1 MRCSKECIEALKDF
15 EGLSLTAYQCP
26 GGLMT
31 IGYGHTG
38 EEVVPG
44 LKISLQQ
51 AEDYLREDVRFAE
64 IWGENWRK
72 CTQNEFDALVS
83 LIYNIGV
90 GTFSRSTLKK
100 RIDANASPEEIKKQW
115 MRWIYAK
122 GRILPGLQR
131 RRKWEIERY
140 LLSC

>member
-1 MRCSKECIEALKDF
+1 MRCSRECIEALKDF

-38 EEVVPG
+38 KEVVPG

-51 AEDYLREDVRFAE
+51 AEDYLREDIRFAE
-64 IWGENWRK
+64 IWVENWRQ

-83 LIYNIGV
+83 MIYNIGV

-100 RIDANASPEEIKKQW
+100 RIDANASSEEIEKQW
-115 MRWIYAK
+115 LRWVYAK
-122 GRILPGLQR
+122 DRILPGLQR

-140 LLSC
+140 FSC

>member
-1 MRCSKECIEALKDF
+1 
-15 EGLSLTAYQCP
+15 
-26 GGLMT
+26 MT

-51 AEDYLREDVRFAE
+51 AEDYLREDIRFAE
-64 IWGENWRK
+64 IWVENWRK

-115 MRWIYAK
+115 MRWVYAK